1 MSNETLKAIVN
12 LFVVSTPGQ
21 SNAARRT
28 QFAELLEQMAPT
40 PVAQPV
46 TPQPSTVTQAPPVG
60 VATWPY
66 GSARPV
72 QPGPSA
78 KPNLAQALGLK
89 PIAQPT
95 DSRRN
100 RVVRVI
106 SQQLGFFE
114 NEVKDNKHI
123 IADLGADSL
132 DIIELVMAIEDE
144 FGIEIPEEHAEACST
159 VGDVIRYVQ
168 HRIPAPKTPA
178 PAAHVSTVSENGRLY
193 VNIRKHPQGHPQPIG
208 KRKVV
213 RLDVRGDVIC
223 VGIGD
228 GRLGW
233 TFNLKDPAPSFLDFI
248 VNGEKGQKVSLPE
261 AIAYWK
267 RHNS

>member
-40 PVAQPV
+40 LDAQPV
-46 TPQPSTVTQAPPVG
+46 TPQPSVTQAPPVG

-66 GSARPV
+66 GSAKPV

-89 PIAQPT
+89 
-95 DSRRN
+95 
-100 RVVRVI
+100 
-106 SQQLGFFE
+106 
-114 NEVKDNKHI
+114 
-123 IADLGADSL
+123 
-132 DIIELVMAIEDE
+132 
-144 FGIEIPEEHAEACST
+144 
-159 VGDVIRYVQ
+159 
-168 HRIPAPKTPA
+168 TPA
-178 PAAHVSTVSENGRLY
+178 PAALVSTVSENGRLY

-213 RLDVRGDVIC
+213 RLEVRGDVIS